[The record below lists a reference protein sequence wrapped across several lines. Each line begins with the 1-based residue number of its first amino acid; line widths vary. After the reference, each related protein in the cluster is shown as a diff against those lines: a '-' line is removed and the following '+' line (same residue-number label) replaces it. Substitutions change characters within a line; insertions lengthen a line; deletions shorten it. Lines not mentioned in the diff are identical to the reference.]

1 LRQPGHVGPSQPAAL
16 PLAYRFACVPSRMTV
31 SSSVRVGRRCCHRIL
46 SIRGVAGGMANLKK
60 HSQWPSWRCWRQ
72 VRRVFFV
79 TLIPC
84 ALSHALCSAC
94 ALVSAAVLGRLA
106 SLGFGMNILIT
117 RDIRMAPA
125 GCAHECNRSPERMQ
139 PLRTRLESAAQD
151 VEMQGIRVVADAA
164 PLSLSFRAGRRR
176 QRPSASPRWR

>member
-1 LRQPGHVGPSQPAAL
+1 M
-16 PLAYRFACVPSRMTV
+16 AYRFACVPSRMTV

-139 PLRTRLESAAQD
+139 PLRTGLESAVQD
-151 VEMQGIRVVADAA
+151 VETQRDKGCRPSCTIELVVQ
-164 PLSLSFRAGRRR
+164 GRRR
-176 QRPSASPRWR
+176 VVRHGAAPNSPVAKHRPPAI

>member
-1 LRQPGHVGPSQPAAL
+1 MRQPGHVGPSQPAAL

-84 ALSHALCSAC
+84 ALSHAFCSAY

-125 GCAHECNRSPERMQ
+125 GCAHECNRSQAEVAHARAFRQGETSLQFWPPCPRRVNSNR
-139 PLRTRLESAAQD
+139 LLGYLTRIVAGAA
-151 VEMQGIRVVADAA
+151 I
-164 PLSLSFRAGRRR
+164 P
-176 QRPSASPRWR
+176 